1 MDSREA
7 NSRLYLG
14 GVGGGNGEGR
24 MMYMME
30 MRRTYRRLGKEGAR
44 GLQDFEIGNGGFFAK
59 RVVGGGTL

>member
-7 NSRLYLG
+7 NSRLDLG
-14 GVGGGNGEGR
+14 GGENGEGR

-30 MRRTYRRLGKEGAR
+30 MRRTYRRLGMEGAR
-44 GLQDFEIGNGGFFAK
+44 GLQDFEIGDGVFFAK